1 MVARLSKVSCARKR
15 WVFLIDRD
23 GHGSENVDVLDNNLM
38 EGVDREVALVPLVT
52 PQWHDEP

>member
-1 MVARLSKVSCARKR
+1 MDALAYPFYLHRPIVG
-15 WVFLIDRD
+15 D